1 MFKTKKLSLEMRNNI
16 TGLLF
21 ALPWIVG
28 FLIFT
33 FYPIVASFYYS
44 FTEYNVATPPK
55 WVGLENY
62 INLFKDELFLKAF
75 YNTGYY
81 AAGLVPLGL
90 IVGLILAL
98 LLVQPLKEKYLYR
111 ALIYLPSIVP
121 VYALA
126 VISLVFF
133 NPYFGLVNGFL
144 SIFRINGP
152 MWLNDENWVKFT
164 IVLLSQWGAGGTALI
179 FMAAINDISKDL
191 YEAAMLDGAT
201 GWQTFWKIT
210 LPLMS
215 PAILY
220 YLITATIGAVQIFDL
235 PQIMT
240 GGGPANAS
248 LSYVMYLYRHAF
260 RYLHMGIASAMA
272 WILFIVT
279 IILTIL
285 IFKTSARWTFYGGS
299 EK

>member
-1 MFKTKKLSLEMRNNI
+1 MFKSKKLSLEMRNNVN
-16 TGLLF
+16 GLLF
-21 ALPWIVG
+21 ALPWIIG

-44 FTEYNVATPPK
+44 FTKYNVATKPK
-55 WVGLENY
+55 WIGLENY
-62 INLFKDELFLKAF
+62 TSIFKDELFLKAF

-81 AAGLVPLGL
+81 VAGLVPLGL

-144 SIFRINGP
+144 SIFGANGP
-152 MWLNDENWVKFT
+152 MWLSDENWVKFT

-179 FMAAINDISKDL
+179 FMAAINDIPKDL
-191 YEAAMLDGAT
+191 YEAAMLDGAN

-248 LSYVMYLYRHAF
+248 LSYIMYLYRQGF
-260 RYLHMGIASAMA
+260 RYLNIGTASAMA
-272 WILFIVT
+272 WILFILT

-285 IFKTSARWTFYGGS
+285 IFKTSARWTFYGGN

>member
-1 MFKTKKLSLEMRNNI
+1 MRNNI

-21 ALPWIVG
+21 TLPWIIG

-62 INLFKDELFLKAF
+62 INLFKDELFLEAF

-179 FMAAINDISKDL
+179 FMAAINDIPKDL

>member
-21 ALPWIVG
+21 TLPWIIG

-62 INLFKDELFLKAF
+62 INLFKDELFLEAF

-81 AAGLVPLGL
+81 VAGLVPLGL

-179 FMAAINDISKDL
+179 FMAAINDIPKDL

>member
-179 FMAAINDISKDL
+179 FMAAINDIPKDL

>member
-1 MFKTKKLSLEMRNNI
+1 MRNNI

-62 INLFKDELFLKAF
+62 INLFKDELFLEAF

-179 FMAAINDISKDL
+179 FMAAINDIPKDL

>member
-1 MFKTKKLSLEMRNNI
+1 
-16 TGLLF
+16 
-21 ALPWIVG
+21 
-28 FLIFT
+28 
-33 FYPIVASFYYS
+33 
-44 FTEYNVATPPK
+44 
-55 WVGLENY
+55 
-62 INLFKDELFLKAF
+62 AF

-179 FMAAINDISKDL
+179 FMAAINDIPKDL

>member
-21 ALPWIVG
+21 TLPWIIG

-179 FMAAINDISKDL
+179 FMAAINDIPKDL

-220 YLITATIGAVQIFDL
+220 YLITATIGAEQIFDL

>member
-62 INLFKDELFLKAF
+62 INLFKDELFLEAF

-179 FMAAINDISKDL
+179 FMAAINDIPKDL

>member
-62 INLFKDELFLKAF
+62 INLFKDELFLEAF

-81 AAGLVPLGL
+81 VTGLVPLGL

-179 FMAAINDISKDL
+179 FMAAINDIPKDL

>member
-1 MFKTKKLSLEMRNNI
+1 MRNNI

-179 FMAAINDISKDL
+179 FMAAINDIPKDL

>member
-21 ALPWIVG
+21 TLPWIIG

-62 INLFKDELFLKAF
+62 INLFKDELFLEAF

-81 AAGLVPLGL
+81 VTGLVPLGL

-179 FMAAINDISKDL
+179 FMAAINDIPKDL

>member
-1 MFKTKKLSLEMRNNI
+1 MFKSKKLSLEMRNNVN
-16 TGLLF
+16 GLLF
-21 ALPWIVG
+21 ALPWIIG

-62 INLFKDELFLKAF
+62 INLFKDELFLEAF

-179 FMAAINDISKDL
+179 FMAAINDIPKDL

>member
-21 ALPWIVG
+21 TLPWIIG

-62 INLFKDELFLKAF
+62 INLFKDKLFLEAF

-126 VISLVFF
+126 VISLVF
-133 NPYFGLVNGFL
+133 LIHI
-144 SIFRINGP
+144 S
-152 MWLNDENWVKFT
+152 
-164 IVLLSQWGAGGTALI
+164 VL
-179 FMAAINDISKDL
+179 
-191 YEAAMLDGAT
+191 
-201 GWQTFWKIT
+201 
-210 LPLMS
+210 
-215 PAILY
+215 
-220 YLITATIGAVQIFDL
+220 
-235 PQIMT
+235 
-240 GGGPANAS
+240 
-248 LSYVMYLYRHAF
+248 
-260 RYLHMGIASAMA
+260 
-272 WILFIVT
+272 
-279 IILTIL
+279 
-285 IFKTSARWTFYGGS
+285 
-299 EK
+299 

>member
-21 ALPWIVG
+21 TLPWIIG

-179 FMAAINDISKDL
+179 FMAAINDIPKDL

>member
-62 INLFKDELFLKAF
+62 INLFRDELFLEAF

-81 AAGLVPLGL
+81 VTGLVPLGL

-179 FMAAINDISKDL
+179 FMAAINDIPKDL

>member
-62 INLFKDELFLKAF
+62 INLFRDELFLEAF

-179 FMAAINDISKDL
+179 FMAAINDIPKDL